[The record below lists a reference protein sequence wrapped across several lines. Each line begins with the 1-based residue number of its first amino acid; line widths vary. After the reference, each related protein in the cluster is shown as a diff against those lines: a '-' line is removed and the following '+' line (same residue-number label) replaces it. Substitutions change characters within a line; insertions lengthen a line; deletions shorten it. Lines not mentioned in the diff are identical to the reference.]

1 MNPEV
6 VKVEVSRGVERGRD
20 LIEIEFKELWMNTI
34 DLDRA
39 LKVGLEAAAM
49 RLLELLYPITDNVP
63 SKYFFI
69 NKTEQNASGKTGKV
83 RIALNK
89 GLGIEDDGLL

>member
-1 MNPEV
+1 
-6 VKVEVSRGVERGRD
+6 
-20 LIEIEFKELWMNTI
+20 MNTI

-49 RLLELLYPITDNVP
+49 RLLELLYAITDNVP
-63 SKYFFI
+63 SKHFFI
-69 NKTEQNASGKTGKV
+69 NETEQNASGKTGKV
-83 RIALNK
+83 RITLNE